1 MTDQSE
7 RRLGIGVIG
16 CGNVAH
22 FAHLPNIARNPRARL
37 VAVAD
42 IDAEKAQKTS
52 EQYGGAV
59 YTDHQELLANPDVEM
74 VCVTTWP
81 LAHARAVIDAA
92 QAGKHILCE
101 KPIATTLADAD
112 AMVAAAEQAN
122 VKFTMGYQ
130 TRFGVAWPLIKQVI
144 DDGLLGRIMGVNIA
158 GVAPSGL
165 YAPWF
170 LKKELSGGG
179 VLMDWGIYTAF
190 AINWWL
196 GPVERVYATSAI
208 FRPELIVKDQ
218 LITDLD
224 VEDTIVAVRHELA
237 VEWGFDVRVVAPDAL
252 TDAGDVDFFVA
263 TSFCAPIVH
272 DEVEELGKPLIVLT
286 IHSALQQAIS
296 SCLREG
302 RLTVVAVDAR
312 FGERMRVA
320 YAATNADRDN
330 FRVVLTDDRDAIA
343 RLDPDEPVLLTRA
356 ARQRLP
362 ALRVPMIYPHSPTLS
377 METARALAS
386 IVVRKNLDTNS

>member
-130 TRFGVAWPLIKQVI
+130 TRFGVTWPLIKQVI

-208 FRPELIVKDQ
+208 FRPELMVKDQ

-224 VEDTIVAVRHELA
+224 VEDTIVAHLQFSSGAMGSWYSAWA
-237 VEWGFDVRVVAPDAL
+237 VKAGHSVTSIDGDQGSIRTSSDTQGINVFSTTFNDDPHLQGWRQIPAKEPPLGTLHYRKIEHLVNAVLDDTPLVMTGADGRDAL
-252 TDAGDVDFFVA
+252 ELVLAIYQSAETGQPVDLPLDRASVLDA
-263 TSFCAPIVH
+263 
-272 DEVEELGKPLIVLT
+272 
-286 IHSALQQAIS
+286 SAA
-296 SCLREG
+296 
-302 RLTVVAVDAR
+302 
-312 FGERMRVA
+312 M
-320 YAATNADRDN
+320 
-330 FRVVLTDDRDAIA
+330 
-343 RLDPDEPVLLTRA
+343 
-356 ARQRLP
+356 
-362 ALRVPMIYPHSPTLS
+362 
-377 METARALAS
+377 
-386 IVVRKNLDTNS
+386 